1 VRYAALLR
9 GINVGGKNLVPM
21 KDLVAVFE
29 KAGAREVVA
38 YIQSGNVVFSAAAPL
53 VKKLPALVEK
63 AVEAR
68 FGCRSPVIVRS
79 HDELK
84 AIAGNNPFSHDD
96 PRRMMVMFLAG
107 APRNVDQ
114 LDKKRSPPDRF
125 EVRGREIFL
134 LLPNG
139 FGRSKLTNDYF
150 DRVLETV
157 STGRNWNT
165 VLKLV
170 EMTGTKA
177 AARGQTG

>member
-1 VRYAALLR
+1 MRYAALLR
-9 GINVGGKNLVPM
+9 GINVAGKNLVPM
-21 KDLVAVFE
+21 KDLAAVFA
-29 KAGAREVVA
+29 KAGARDVVT

-53 VKKLPALVEK
+53 AKKLPALMEK
-63 AVEAR
+63 AVQAR

-84 AIAGNNPFSHDD
+84 VIAGNNPFTHDD
-96 PRRMMVMFLAG
+96 PARMMVMFLAG
-107 APRNVDQ
+107 APKNVDQ
-114 LDKKRSPPDRF
+114 LDAKRSPPDQF
-125 EVRGREIFL
+125 AVRGREIYL

-150 DRVLETV
+150 DRTLETV

-170 EMTGTKA
+170 AMTS
-177 AARGQTG
+177 